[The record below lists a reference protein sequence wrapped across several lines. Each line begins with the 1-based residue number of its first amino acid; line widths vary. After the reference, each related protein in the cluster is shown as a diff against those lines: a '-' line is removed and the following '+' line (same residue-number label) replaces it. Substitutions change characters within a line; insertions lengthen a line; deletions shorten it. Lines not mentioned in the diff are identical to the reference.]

1 MLTYAAS
8 LSDESPLPAWLN
20 FNASTR
26 NFSGTPAAPDI
37 GPLDIRVMASD
48 GAGGSISDTFILT
61 VSSNQPPVVANPIA
75 DQSATVG
82 TPFSFTFPTNTF
94 SDPNAGTVLTY
105 AASLS
110 NGSAIPAWLNFT
122 AGTRNFSG
130 TPAAANVG
138 PLDIRVTASDGAGG
152 SISDTFILTVNAAGT
167 TSFYRALNLNGT
179 ALSIDGNN
187 WEASVGAP
195 NFTYTTNQG
204 VFANQ
209 NIPLV
214 PPTDA
219 NRSTMIHS
227 SIWGGNVNLAVS
239 AVPAGTYQVSLY
251 VWEDNAAQ
259 IYTVSLE
266 GAVVKANH
274 NSGGAGVW
282 SKLGPYQATIN
293 DGAVNVSAV
302 GGHAMLSGLEIWRV
316 NQPGGNQPP
325 VVANPIAD
333 QSATMGT
340 PYNFTFAANTFSDP
354 NAGTVLT
361 YTASLSSGGAIP
373 AWLTFN
379 AGTRNFS
386 GTPVAPAGPLDV
398 RVTASDGAGGSISD
412 VFVLTVNAAGT
423 LTFYRAI
430 NVNGAALSID
440 GNNWEASAG
449 APNFTY
455 TTNNGVFANQNIPLV
470 PPTDANRSTM
480 IHSSVWGGN
489 VNLALS
495 AVPAGTY
502 QVSLY
507 VWEDNAAQI
516 YSVSLEGTVVKA
528 NHNSGGAG
536 VWSKLGPYQATISD
550 GTVNVSAVGG
560 HAMLSGLEVW
570 RVQSTCRADGFPRR
584 RASAW

>member
-1 MLTYAAS
+1 MLQIGAGQQLSVNFAPTEVNLYNPVSKGAS
-8 LSDESPLPAWLN
+8 IDVNLGTP
-20 FNASTR
+20 
-26 NFSGTPAAPDI
+26 SGTFYRAINLNGTATSIDGNNWEASVGAPNFTYTTNQGVFANQSIPLVPPTDANRSTMIRSSIWGGNVNLAVSSVPAGTYQVWLYVWEDNAAQTYSVS
-37 GPLDIRVMASD
+37 LE
-48 GAGGSISDTFILT
+48 GAVVKANHNSGGSGVWSKLGPFQAIINDGT
-61 VSSNQPPVVANPIA
+61 VNVSAVGGHAMLSGLEIWRINQSGGNQPPVVANPIA

-82 TPFSFTFPTNTF
+82 TPFSFTFAANTF

-167 TSFYRALNLNGT
+167 TSFYRALNLNGA

-293 DGAVNVSAV
+293 DGDCECIGSRRTC
-302 GGHAMLSGLEIWRV
+302 HAFR
-316 NQPGGNQPP
+316 
-325 VVANPIAD
+325 
-333 QSATMGT
+333 T
-340 PYNFTFAANTFSDP
+340 
-354 NAGTVLT
+354 
-361 YTASLSSGGAIP
+361 
-373 AWLTFN
+373 
-379 AGTRNFS
+379 
-386 GTPVAPAGPLDV
+386 
-398 RVTASDGAGGSISD
+398 
-412 VFVLTVNAAGT
+412 
-423 LTFYRAI
+423 
-430 NVNGAALSID
+430 
-440 GNNWEASAG
+440 
-449 APNFTY
+449 
-455 TTNNGVFANQNIPLV
+455 
-470 PPTDANRSTM
+470 
-480 IHSSVWGGN
+480 
-489 VNLALS
+489 
-495 AVPAGTY
+495 
-502 QVSLY
+502 
-507 VWEDNAAQI
+507 
-516 YSVSLEGTVVKA
+516 
-528 NHNSGGAG
+528 
-536 VWSKLGPYQATISD
+536 
-550 GTVNVSAVGG
+550 
-560 HAMLSGLEVW
+560 
-570 RVQSTCRADGFPRR
+570 
-584 RASAW
+584 